1 MDLPQKIHV
10 YHSIL
15 YSGKKAGVFIY
26 LFAKDKEVP
35 IIDYRYGT
43 CILNGGCCSD
53 ATIVVYN
60 NVMCLFYLK
69 QTEVLSYTDMF
80 LTYLFWIWQVQFF
93 HYLYKFLL
101 RFGQAWIHHLF
112 LFNSGAGLT

>member
-1 MDLPQKIHV
+1 MDLAQKIHV
-10 YHSIL
+10 YHSIV
-15 YSGKKAGVFIY
+15 YSGKKAGIFIY
-26 LFAKDKEVP
+26 LFAKDKEVT
-35 IIDYRYGT
+35 IIDT
-43 CILNGGCCSD
+43 CILNGGCFSD

-60 NVMCLFYLK
+60 NVMCLSYLK
-69 QTEVLSYTDMF
+69 QTEVLSYTDIF

>member
-43 CILNGGCCSD
+43 CIMNGGCCSD
-53 ATIVVYN
+53 ASIVVYN
-60 NVMCLFYLK
+60 NVMSFLSKADWSFILHWHVSHLSVLDMASS
-69 QTEVLSYTDMF
+69 VLS
-80 LTYLFWIWQVQFF
+80 LSLQIPPSIW
-93 HYLYKFLL
+93 
-101 RFGQAWIHHLF
+101 
-112 LFNSGAGLT
+112 SGVDSSSFPLQQ

>member
-10 YHSIL
+10 YHSIVC
-15 YSGKKAGVFIY
+15 SGKKAGIFIY
-26 LFAKDKEVP
+26 LFAKDKEVQ
-35 IIDYRYGT
+35 IIDT
-43 CILNGGCCSD
+43 CIMNGGCCSD
-53 ATIVVYN
+53 ASIVVYN
-60 NVMCLFYLK
+60 NVMSLSFLK
-69 QTEVLSYTDMF
+69 QTEVLLYNDMF
-80 LTYLFWIWQVQFF
+80 LTYLFGVWQVQFF

>member
-1 MDLPQKIHV
+1 MDLAQKIHV
-10 YHSIL
+10 YHSIV

-35 IIDYRYGT
+35 IIDT

-53 ATIVVYN
+53 ASIVVYN
-60 NVMCLFYLK
+60 NVMSLSYLE

-112 LFNSGAGLT
+112 LFNSGACLT

>member
-1 MDLPQKIHV
+1 MDLAQKIHV
-10 YHSIL
+10 YHSIV
-15 YSGKKAGVFIY
+15 YSGKKAGIFIY
-26 LFAKDKEVP
+26 LFAKDKEVT
-35 IIDYRYGT
+35 IIDT

-60 NVMCLFYLK
+60 NVMSLSYLE

-112 LFNSGAGLT
+112 LFNSGACLT

>member
-1 MDLPQKIHV
+1 MGLAQKIHV
-10 YHSIL
+10 YHSIV
-15 YSGKKAGVFIY
+15 YSGKKAGIFIY
-26 LFAKDKEVP
+26 LFAKDKEVT
-35 IIDYRYGT
+35 IIDT

-53 ATIVVYN
+53 ASIVVYN
-60 NVMCLFYLK
+60 NVMSLFYLK